1 MSWFSSMMNGGSYTN
16 PADAAMPYLE
26 EVGGWVDQYYNPY
39 IETGLEAGGIAQDQY
54 AAMASDPGQFYDD
67 IYSDYDQSDWYK
79 YNSDMMGE
87 TASNTAAAGGY
98 SGTDTD
104 IMKQTELQNA
114 LLSKDF
120 QQYLQNYMA
129 IQGQGL
135 QGEQQMYTTGYGASN
150 QAANAMIQNSNAK
163 AGLSYAGTANQNQ
176 YNAATTNALMEAIGL
191 TAGSAAYYGLK
202 K

>member
-1 MSWFSSMMNGGSYTN
+1 MSWFSSMMNGGNYSN

-26 EVGGWVDQYYNPY
+26 EVPGWVDEYYNPY

-54 AAMASDPGQFYDD
+54 AAMASDPAAYYND
-67 IYSDYDQSDWYK
+67 IYSNYDQSDYYK
-79 YNSDMMGE
+79 YQSDLMGE
-87 TASNTAAAGGY
+87 TAANTSAAGGY

-104 IMKQTELQNA
+104 VMKQTELQNA

-120 QQYLQNYMA
+120 QQYLTNYMA

-163 AGLSYAGTANQNQ
+163 AGLSYAGTASQNQ
-176 YNAATTNALMEAIGL
+176 YNAATTNALMEAMGM